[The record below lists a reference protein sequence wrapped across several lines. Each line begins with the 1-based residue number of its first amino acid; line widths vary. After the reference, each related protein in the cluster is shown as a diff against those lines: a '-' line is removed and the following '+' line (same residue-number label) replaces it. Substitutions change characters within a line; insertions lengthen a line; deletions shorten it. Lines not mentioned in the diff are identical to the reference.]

1 MKKDVKISIA
11 GLHEN
16 GTTDSLEVISFGE
29 MYEEN
34 GETIV
39 KYEEAMDD
47 VEGEDCEMVQSQLKI
62 RDGQVEIL
70 KEGGTRTH
78 MVFVKNQD
86 MLTYYSTPF
95 GELEIVIHTDRLE
108 HRKLDNGFHVELEC
122 ALEVNAAHM
131 SNCNVRIQVEELEGR
146 V

>member
-16 GTTDSLEVISFGE
+16 GTT
-29 MYEEN
+29 
-34 GETIV
+34 
-39 KYEEAMDD
+39 EAMDD

-108 HRKLDNGFHVELEC
+108 HRKLDNGFHVELEY

>member
-47 VEGEDCEMVQSQLKI
+47 VEGEDCEMVKSQLKI

-108 HRKLDNGFHVELEC
+108 HQKLDNGFHVELEY

>member
-1 MKKDVKISIA
+1 
-11 GLHEN
+11 
-16 GTTDSLEVISFGE
+16 
-29 MYEEN
+29 
-34 GETIV
+34 
-39 KYEEAMDD
+39 
-47 VEGEDCEMVQSQLKI
+47 
-62 RDGQVEIL
+62 
-70 KEGGTRTH
+70 
-78 MVFVKNQD
+78 

-108 HRKLDNGFHVELEC
+108 HQKFDNGFHVELEY

>member
-29 MYEEN
+29 N
-34 GETIV
+34 
-39 KYEEAMDD
+39 
-47 VEGEDCEMVQSQLKI
+47 CEMVQSQLKI

-108 HRKLDNGFHVELEC
+108 HRKLDNGFHVELEY

>member
-47 VEGEDCEMVQSQLKI
+47 VEG
-62 RDGQVEIL
+62 R
-70 KEGGTRTH
+70 
-78 MVFVKNQD
+78 
-86 MLTYYSTPF
+86 
-95 GELEIVIHTDRLE
+95 RL
-108 HRKLDNGFHVELEC
+108 
-122 ALEVNAAHM
+122 
-131 SNCNVRIQVEELEGR
+131 
-146 V
+146 

>member
-78 MVFVKNQD
+78 ICKKSGHAYVLFHTFRGTGNRN
-86 MLTYYSTPF
+86 SHGPAGTP
-95 GELEIVIHTDRLE
+95 E
-108 HRKLDNGFHVELEC
+108 
-122 ALEVNAAHM
+122 A
-131 SNCNVRIQVEELEGR
+131 
-146 V
+146 

>member
-16 GTTDSLEVISFGE
+16 GGTDSLEVISFGE

-39 KYEEAMDD
+39 KYEEAMEDAQ
-47 VEGEDCEMVQSQLKI
+47 GRDCEMVQSQLKI
-62 RDGQVEIL
+62 REDQIEIM

-78 MVFVKNQD
+78 MVFAKDQD

-108 HRKLDNGFHVELEC
+108 QKKLDNGFHVELEY

-131 SNCNVRIQVEELEGR
+131 SNCNVRIKVEEME
-146 V
+146 

>member
-78 MVFVKNQD
+78 MVFVKNRTC
-86 MLTYYSTPF
+86 L
-95 GELEIVIHTDRLE
+95 
-108 HRKLDNGFHVELEC
+108 
-122 ALEVNAAHM
+122 
-131 SNCNVRIQVEELEGR
+131 RIIPHLSGNWKS
-146 V
+146 

>member
-47 VEGEDCEMVQSQLKI
+47 VEGEDCEMVRASLK
-62 RDGQVEIL
+62 
-70 KEGGTRTH
+70 
-78 MVFVKNQD
+78 
-86 MLTYYSTPF
+86 F
-95 GELEIVIHTDRLE
+95 GTDRW
-108 HRKLDNGFHVELEC
+108 KF
-122 ALEVNAAHM
+122 
-131 SNCNVRIQVEELEGR
+131 
-146 V
+146 

>member
-39 KYEEAMDD
+39 KYEEAMDEVESAD
-47 VEGEDCEMVQSQLKI
+47 VLISKGQGNYEGLSGCGLNMYYFFLCKCEMFM
-62 RDGQVEIL
+62 RRFEVEQFTGIM
-70 KEGGTRTH
+70 TR
-78 MVFVKNQD
+78 
-86 MLTYYSTPF
+86 
-95 GELEIVIHTDRLE
+95 E
-108 HRKLDNGFHVELEC
+108 
-122 ALEVNAAHM
+122 
-131 SNCNVRIQVEELEGR
+131 
-146 V
+146 

>member
-1 MKKDVKISIA
+1 
-11 GLHEN
+11 
-16 GTTDSLEVISFGE
+16 
-29 MYEEN
+29 
-34 GETIV
+34 
-39 KYEEAMDD
+39 MDA
-47 VEGEDCEMVQSQLKI
+47 VEGVDCVMVQSLLKF

-108 HRKLDNGFHVELEC
+108 HRKLDNGFHVELEY

>member
-1 MKKDVKISIA
+1 MKKLLYTVMCCCASIA

-78 MVFVKNQD
+78 MV
-86 MLTYYSTPF
+86 SAGTP
-95 GELEIVIHTDRLE
+95 E
-108 HRKLDNGFHVELEC
+108 
-122 ALEVNAAHM
+122 A
-131 SNCNVRIQVEELEGR
+131 
-146 V
+146 